1 MSPLTALIFL
11 LIYYLGVLLNKMYAP
26 NDMSEGGEEY
36 QSDSFSDPG
45 NYHSQELDGLE
56 DHNFSNESLHHT
68 MDDELEDQMLVD
80 DAQKKEYFNNKMTT
94 GVDSNLGEETTK
106 GFLDD
111 YEVDEDL
118 DDKTAENS
126 SDNYGAEEDLDEKMV
141 AEEGMNDYGAEEDL
155 DEKMVAEEGLDNDG
169 AEEDLDENMIAEEG
183 LDEYQVNEDLDERIA
198 EGSSV
203 HELGMD
209 EGLPNRIVAGV
220 EEGLEEHTTVGEDL
234 GQMIGS
240 DEDLAGEKEKE
251 LSDHFSLEEAE
262 ELNAKLGG
270 DEVVEEEWTDLKRIS
285 LRGKK
290 PAGLQFQDEGVDGR
304 MGEASGLDESESS
317 SYPGSDQV
325 DSSEAEEGRNITRNE
340 ETVDVGQFYNDYY
353 LKMLDSEQPW
363 EKENFDLRQDMLQKS
378 DVDSI
383 KAFRF
388 KISNNITR
396 QAFEQMRYLFRDDVN
411 IESEWKIIQRMHN
424 LSQIEPVWID
434 MCISSCIAYTKDFE
448 SLTSCPICGHTRL
461 DNHNIPYR
469 RFCYIP
475 LIPRLK
481 AFFQN
486 KSMIKLL
493 LYRFNYKYDPLALSD
508 VFDGDGYRWLL
519 NRQVKV
525 DGQTLPYKYF
535 EGKYDIALAF
545 WQDSHQIF
553 RRKSNGP
560 AATPL
565 LVKNLNLPPEIRTH
579 LEYLIPLGIIPG
591 RPKDFAS
598 FIHPF
603 QEELVQ
609 LAYGVS
615 AFNAAIQQTFYLRA
629 YNIQNEMDIRAAD
642 KVVCNTSVNSFSPCR
657 VCLIK
662 GMRDPHAKGGY
673 YCPLAHIYFD
683 DDGDQLFSGDGQ
695 PVVKEWNPNELP
707 YRSHKSFYEI
717 GKQLAQAETKKERKI
732 LRFQS
737 GLNNYPVFNRVE
749 SQHHG
754 RSTPYEIMHLLG
766 LNIIPHLVEMWM
778 GIYKP
783 LKGVRGDYEIP
794 HHIWREIAQET
805 EDAVKDIPAEFI
817 RKLGNI
823 VQNRSS
829 FTAEGWF
836 FWYIYLMPILLKD
849 RFQDS
854 KYYDHACALKDIIV
868 ASIQFTINRA
878 DVEVLRSNIINWI
891 QAFELLRSDP
901 SANLTNRLLYA
912 AYFTQIVYRFNAADQ
927 LALPGL
933 GKNLDLEDDNDILSR
948 FEDKVEGYPLSILRA
963 PHNSQYIP
971 TSDEYS
977 RIVRYFKE
985 VLETNEALVCKN
997 LPISA
1002 IAESWGKV
1010 RIGSR
1015 GDSIRAATILG
1026 KRGSERNNSFVR
1038 DVQSIQYEC
1047 DVRLPMSRKHK
1058 GPPQYTR
1065 EIFYGQLM
1073 RILICKIPDTSF
1085 WGADLRGRTKI
1096 IAIIAPCNTKGK
1108 DATQEVV
1115 EYTKLTAMIATD
1127 LQTISAVIGK
1137 VATRGRYG
1145 LIDRSEASMKTAFVD

>member
-1 MSPLTALIFL
+1 
-11 LIYYLGVLLNKMYAP
+11 MYPP
-26 NDMSEGGEEY
+26 NNMSEGGEKY

-45 NYHSQELDGLE
+45 NYYSQELDGSE
-56 DHNFSNESLHHT
+56 DYNFSNESLHHT

-80 DAQKKEYFNNKMTT
+80 DAQKKENSNNKMTT
-94 GVDSNLGEETTK
+94 AVDSNLGEETTK

-111 YEVDEDL
+111 YGADEDL
-118 DDKTAENS
+118 DD
-126 SDNYGAEEDLDEKMV
+126 
-141 AEEGMNDYGAEEDL
+141 NDYGAEEDL
-155 DEKMVAEEGLDNDG
+155 DEKMVAEEGLDDYGAKEDLDEKMVAEEGLDNDG
-169 AEEDLDENMIAEEG
+169 AKEDLDENMVAQEG
-183 LDEYQVNEDLDERIA
+183 LDEYQVNEDLDEIIA

-209 EGLPNRIVAGV
+209 EMVAGV
-220 EEGLEEHTTVGEDL
+220 EEGLEEHTTVGGDL

-240 DEDLAGEKEKE
+240 DQLDEDLAGEKEKE
-251 LSDHFSLEEAE
+251 LGDHFSLEEAE
-262 ELNAKLGG
+262 ELNAKLEG
-270 DEVVEEEWTDLKRIS
+270 DENVEEEQTDLKRIS

-290 PAGLQFQDEGVDGR
+290 PAGLQFQDGGVDVR
-304 MGEASGLDESESS
+304 MGEASDLDESESS

-340 ETVDVGQFYNDYY
+340 ETVDVGHFYNDYY

-363 EKENFDLRQDMLQKS
+363 EKENFDLRQNMLLKS

-448 SLTSCPICGHTRL
+448 SLTSCPICGHTCL
-461 DNHNIPYR
+461 DNNNIPYR

-486 KSMIKLL
+486 ESMIKLL

-707 YRSHKSFYEI
+707 YRSHESFYEI
-717 GKQLAQAETKKERKI
+717 GKQLAQAETKKAQKI

-963 PHNSQYIP
+963 PHNSQYKP

-985 VLETNEALVCKN
+985 VLETNEALVRKN
-997 LPISA
+997 LPINA

-1038 DVQSIQYEC
+1038 DLQSIQYEC
-1047 DVRLPMSRKHK
+1047 DVRLPMPRKYK

-1145 LIDRSEASMKTAFVD
+1145 LVDRSEASMKTAFVD

>member
-1 MSPLTALIFL
+1 
-11 LIYYLGVLLNKMYAP
+11 MYPP
-26 NDMSEGGEEY
+26 NNMSEGGEKY

-45 NYHSQELDGLE
+45 NYYSQELDGSE
-56 DHNFSNESLHHT
+56 DYNFSNESLHHT

-80 DAQKKEYFNNKMTT
+80 DAQKKENSNNKMTT
-94 GVDSNLGEETTK
+94 AVDSNLGEETTK

-111 YEVDEDL
+111 YGADEDL
-118 DDKTAENS
+118 DD
-126 SDNYGAEEDLDEKMV
+126 
-141 AEEGMNDYGAEEDL
+141 NDYGAEEDL
-155 DEKMVAEEGLDNDG
+155 DEKMVAEEGLDDYGAKEDLDEKMVAEEGLDNDG
-169 AEEDLDENMIAEEG
+169 AKEDLDENMVAQEG
-183 LDEYQVNEDLDERIA
+183 LDEYQVNEDLDEIIA

-209 EGLPNRIVAGV
+209 EMVAGV
-220 EEGLEEHTTVGEDL
+220 EEGLEEHTTVGGDL

-240 DEDLAGEKEKE
+240 DQLDEDLAGEKEKE
-251 LSDHFSLEEAE
+251 LGDHFSLEEAE
-262 ELNAKLGG
+262 ELNAKLEG
-270 DEVVEEEWTDLKRIS
+270 DENVEEEQTDLKRIS

-290 PAGLQFQDEGVDGR
+290 PAGLQFQDGGVDVR
-304 MGEASGLDESESS
+304 MGEASDLDESESS

-363 EKENFDLRQDMLQKS
+363 EKENFDLRQNMLLKS

-461 DNHNIPYR
+461 DNNNIPYR

-486 KSMIKLL
+486 ESMIKLL

-707 YRSHKSFYEI
+707 YRSHESFYEI
-717 GKQLAQAETKKERKI
+717 GKQLAQAETKKAQKI

-805 EDAVKDIPAEFI
+805 EDAV
-817 RKLGNI
+817 N
-823 VQNRSS
+823 
-829 FTAEGWF
+829 
-836 FWYIYLMPILLKD
+836 
-849 RFQDS
+849 
-854 KYYDHACALKDIIV
+854 
-868 ASIQFTINRA
+868 
-878 DVEVLRSNIINWI
+878 
-891 QAFELLRSDP
+891 
-901 SANLTNRLLYA
+901 
-912 AYFTQIVYRFNAADQ
+912 
-927 LALPGL
+927 
-933 GKNLDLEDDNDILSR
+933 
-948 FEDKVEGYPLSILRA
+948 
-963 PHNSQYIP
+963 
-971 TSDEYS
+971 
-977 RIVRYFKE
+977 
-985 VLETNEALVCKN
+985 
-997 LPISA
+997 
-1002 IAESWGKV
+1002 
-1010 RIGSR
+1010 
-1015 GDSIRAATILG
+1015 
-1026 KRGSERNNSFVR
+1026 
-1038 DVQSIQYEC
+1038 
-1047 DVRLPMSRKHK
+1047 
-1058 GPPQYTR
+1058 
-1065 EIFYGQLM
+1065 
-1073 RILICKIPDTSF
+1073 
-1085 WGADLRGRTKI
+1085 
-1096 IAIIAPCNTKGK
+1096 
-1108 DATQEVV
+1108 
-1115 EYTKLTAMIATD
+1115 
-1127 LQTISAVIGK
+1127 
-1137 VATRGRYG
+1137 
-1145 LIDRSEASMKTAFVD
+1145 